1 MITVH
6 SPVLQDIDPE
16 SAGAAQALN
25 LLNELN
31 RSFFFV
37 KFTFREGILIA
48 RYDLLGDTLQAVE
61 LVNAL
66 YEIAGAADRL
76 DDELAE
82 TLGGKP
88 YESKLSEWPADQRSV
103 GRPKRANVSSSRAVS
118 TGWSGQLLMSSRL
131 TVRTT
136 NATTS
141 EIRSPRIVSTLS
153 ANGTPST

>member
-37 KFTFREGILIA
+37 KFTFRDGILIA

-88 YESKLSEWPADQRSV
+88 YEAKLSEWALIERSV
-103 GRPKRANVSSSRAVS
+103 GRPKRSNVRSTRAGS
-118 TGWSGQLLMSSRL
+118 AGSSGQR
-131 TVRTT
+131 V
-136 NATTS
+136 
-141 EIRSPRIVSTLS
+141 
-153 ANGTPST
+153 